1 MHQPGKSKGHNQ
13 LEPAQQGVTMN
24 LFEAAR
30 ELGVSKVT
38 VRSWLDKS
46 ILPGKMRV
54 SPGGQVRWEIPD
66 NAVKDIVK
74 KLR

>member
-1 MHQPGKSKGHNQ
+1 
-13 LEPAQQGVTMN
+13 MN

-30 ELGVSKVT
+30 TLGVSKVT
-38 VRSWLDKS
+38 VRDWLDKS

-54 SPGGQVRWEIPD
+54 SPGGQVRWDIPD